1 MWDLPG
7 PGLEP
12 VSPLFAGGFLT
23 TSPPGKP
30 HIFLLMVSFDQ
41 IPQIIT
47 NTKIQTVLT
56 GTLPQGLGVVVKSG
70 LEVSDL
76 LLVLKQ

>member
-1 MWDLPG
+1 M
-7 PGLEP
+7 
-12 VSPLFAGGFLT
+12 
-23 TSPPGKP
+23 
-30 HIFLLMVSFDQ
+30 LLVSFDQ

-47 NTKIQTVLT
+47 NAKIQAVLT
-56 GTLPQGLGVVVKSG
+56 GTLPQGLAVVVKSG